1 MDAQGDLYHFIIQG
15 IKRKAIFKEDDDE
28 SWGRPL
34 KGDPGAQDFLTNAWS
49 RRLEDING
57 WGSGVGP
64 QQLIDMERIITN
76 CAL

>member
-57 WGSGVGP
+57 
-64 QQLIDMERIITN
+64 
-76 CAL
+76 